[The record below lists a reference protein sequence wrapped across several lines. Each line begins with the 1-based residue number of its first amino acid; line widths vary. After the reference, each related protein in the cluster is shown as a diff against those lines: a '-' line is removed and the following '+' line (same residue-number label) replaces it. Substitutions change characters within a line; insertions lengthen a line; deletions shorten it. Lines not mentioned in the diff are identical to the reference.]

1 MKLIHKLEPV
11 WWLLFGA
18 GGFAAALVLPAIF
31 FSIALAGPLGLFPER
46 ALAFHRV
53 YDLAASPVGRV
64 LLGAVLTLTFWH
76 SAHHLRH
83 FALDLGLHRVQATV
97 SYGLYGLAGADTLDG
112 RGGDDTLEGGS
123 GDDTMTGGLGD
134 DSFVFADGHG
144 NDTITDFVAGA
155 AGGDVIDLRRLTAAA
170 SFTDVMA
177 AAAQIGDDTV
187 IDFGDGNSITLLGV
201 GSTQLEE
208 QDFLF

>member
-1 MKLIHKLEPV
+1 MN
-11 WWLLFGA
+11 
-18 GGFAAALVLPAIF
+18 
-31 FSIALAGPLGLFPER
+31 
-46 ALAFHRV
+46 
-53 YDLAASPVGRV
+53 
-64 LLGAVLTLTFWH
+64 
-76 SAHHLRH
+76 
-83 FALDLGLHRVQATV
+83 
-97 SYGLYGLAGADTLDG
+97 GLYGLAGADTLDG

-155 AGGDVIDLRRLTAAA
+155 ASSDVIDLRRLTAAA

-177 AAAQIGDDTV
+177 AAAHVGEDTV
-187 IDFGDGNSITLLGV
+187 IDFGDGDSITLLGV
-201 GSTQLEE
+201 DSTQIEE